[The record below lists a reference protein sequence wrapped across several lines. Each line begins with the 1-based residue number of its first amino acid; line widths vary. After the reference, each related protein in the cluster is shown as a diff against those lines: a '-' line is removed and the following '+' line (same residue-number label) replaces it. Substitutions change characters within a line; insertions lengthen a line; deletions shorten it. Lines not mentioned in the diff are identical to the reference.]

1 MPIFLFLQTCRY
13 NISAKAL
20 SKISQIIGNEN
31 DSTFFENPNFTAINK
46 LNSFVTEDPANGNLE
61 YEIQDPNFGIEA
73 KTRILAGLTLFEFI
87 HYLDSSIGSINWENS
102 LLNPEN
108 QKLDNIRFNLEFGS
122 QQSNYRFLAEPNDYN
137 RNFMFYFY
145 DLLPDF
151 NSYSEILTKF
161 FKNSTAAVN
170 FAENLLWAL
179 IQSFNPVL
187 IAPKRRSFRQS
198 NDIVAKEVTKFEPPF
213 DVRETLD
220 ANATTKR
227 EIHDWGF
234 GFKNEISSTKDS
246 RF

>member
-1 MPIFLFLQTCRY
+1 MIG
-13 NISAKAL
+13 NK
-20 SKISQIIGNEN
+20 KISEIW
-31 DSTFFENPNFTAINK
+31 FKNPNFTEINPI
-46 LNSFVTEDPANGNLE
+46 NFFVTEDPTSGQLK
-61 YEIQDPNFGIEA
+61 YEAQDPIFGIEA

-87 HYLDSSIGSINWENS
+87 HYLDSSIGSINWEKS

-108 QKLDNIRFNLEFGS
+108 QKLSSFNITFDSFFLNADY
-122 QQSNYRFLAEPNDYN
+122 QFLAEPNDYN
-137 RNFMFYFY
+137 QNFMFYFY

-151 NSYSEILTKF
+151 NSYSEALTKF

-170 FAENLLWAL
+170 YAENLLWAL

-198 NDIVAKEVTKFEPPF
+198 NDIVMREVTQKEPPF

-220 ANATTKR
+220 ANATKKR
-227 EIHDWGF
+227 EIPDWGF
-234 GFKNEISSTKDS
+234 GFQNEISSTKDS